1 MSVTGNSPIYVDYF
15 DFFPN
20 ASNIVAVP
28 YGDVSKSFATPVSS
42 KSAAIAGFDWTQ
54 PFPGT
59 KKDGHGVYLNVGKE
73 MPLSE
78 KIVEDGATVLT
89 SLTFGAP
96 DSLMSGGHPKAM
108 HKSWSL
114 CRHVFVSTTPAVKK
128 TVDGGDNQC
137 SFLSADCAK
146 DLKASLTDNWGTAD
160 QDSMCSAFIFD
171 MIPESC
177 FDSFGKSRQDV
188 MGMFRCS
195 ILVNHVTNWK
205 FAAFDS
211 TSLADPDF
219 GSLQTSKDQQ
229 LYSWRMGTGFHGPGS
244 ALSYQMAANRT
255 YLVATV
261 WGYSRGAK
269 NQKKP
274 EVSFGCVSPGDA
286 YVPPP
291 TTSTTTSSSTPTS
304 TSTSTQ
310 LPTATPLPTN
320 VAFSDDFASGKM
332 DRWFIDSG
340 TFVAETKAMVGY
352 GADGGRAFIRSN
364 YDDFLY
370 DADIT
375 PTLNGTTHD
384 SGLLFR
390 VKNIQR
396 EHGYEGYYA
405 GISASGYVVL
415 GRSGDGQGGLDYKEL
430 ARAKADIKPDVAHH
444 VRVQAIGGDLAVFVD
459 DLATPKV
466 TAKDS
471 AYYRGMDG
479 VQVNLAASS
488 FDNIR
493 ISPLLFHDE
502 FDNANSDSWTVV
514 DGKVAAG
521 SGQFVAFAPG
531 AKALINQGTFSDFA
545 YEADV
550 TFNVAGGNGGLI
562 FRVGTAGVGDDTYQG
577 YYAGIENGSVM
588 LGVANNNWKE
598 LKRAAASDIKARQ
611 PYRMRVEAKGD
622 SISVFVGDMT
632 KARLTVKDG
641 TYKSGK
647 NGVRTVKTPLVTDNV
662 RIYAL

>member
-1 MSVTGNSPIYVDYF
+1 
-15 DFFPN
+15 
-20 ASNIVAVP
+20 
-28 YGDVSKSFATPVSS
+28 
-42 KSAAIAGFDWTQ
+42 
-54 PFPGT
+54 
-59 KKDGHGVYLNVGKE
+59 
-73 MPLSE
+73 
-78 KIVEDGATVLT
+78 
-89 SLTFGAP
+89 
-96 DSLMSGGHPKAM
+96 
-108 HKSWSL
+108 
-114 CRHVFVSTTPAVKK
+114 
-128 TVDGGDNQC
+128 
-137 SFLSADCAK
+137 
-146 DLKASLTDNWGTAD
+146 
-160 QDSMCSAFIFD
+160 
-171 MIPESC
+171 
-177 FDSFGKSRQDV
+177 
-188 MGMFRCS
+188 
-195 ILVNHVTNWK
+195 
-205 FAAFDS
+205 
-211 TSLADPDF
+211 
-219 GSLQTSKDQQ
+219 
-229 LYSWRMGTGFHGPGS
+229 MGTGFHGPGS

-269 NQKKP
+269 NQKTP

-291 TTSTTTSSSTPTS
+291 TSTTSTTSSSSTPTS

-310 LPTATPLPTN
+310 LPTATSLPTD
-320 VAFSDDFASGKM
+320 VAFSDDFSSGKM

-340 TFVAETKAMVGY
+340 TFVAETNAMVGF

-364 YDDFLY
+364 YADFLY

-375 PTLNGTTHD
+375 PTLNGSTHD

-405 GISASGYVVL
+405 GISASGYIVL

-430 ARAKADIKPDVAHH
+430 GRVKADIKPDAVHH
-444 VRVQAIGGDLAVFVD
+444 VRVQAIGSDLAVFVD
-459 DLATPKV
+459 DLATPKI

-471 AYYRGMDG
+471 AYYTGMDG
-479 VQVNLAASS
+479 VQVNLAASA

-493 ISPLLFHDE
+493 LSPLLFHDE
-502 FDNANSDSWTVV
+502 FDSDNSDSWTVV

-521 SGQFVAFAPG
+521 SGQLVAFAPG
-531 AKALINQGTFSDFA
+531 AKALINKRTFSDFA

-550 TFNVAGGNGGLI
+550 TFNVPSGNGGLI
-562 FRVGTAGVGDDTYQG
+562 FRVGTAGAGDDAYQG
-577 YYAGIENGSVM
+577 YYAGIENGSVL

-598 LKRAAASDIKARQ
+598 LKRAAAADIKARQ

-632 KARLTVKDG
+632 KARLTVKDS

-647 NGVRTVKTPLVTDNV
+647 NGVRTVKTPLITDNV
-662 RIYAL
+662 RVYAL